1 MDQRGVGH
9 DGKQPPRTLLS
20 PHFCWSQAA
29 CRGRKELGAPHSG
42 CCPGSPIRVK
52 GRCPVS
58 FIARLKGLLRSRRLD
73 RELEEELRSHLEM
86 RTADNLAAGMSPEN
100 ARYEAQRRFGNT
112 TLLKEDTRAVDIIG
126 WLDECA
132 RDFRYALR
140 VLQRSPG
147 FTAVAILTLALG
159 IGANTAVFSVIN
171 SVLLGPLP
179 YHVPGGLVMVWESNS
194 QHPNPHNTVSPPNFF
209 DWQSR
214 STVFSSMA
222 YIADV
227 RNNLT
232 GNGEPEEVVVQAVS
246 ANFFS
251 LLGVNPILG
260 PGFTTENGKAGH
272 DNVVI
277 LDYGLWKERFAG
289 DPAIVGKSIL
299 LNGKPQTVVG
309 VAPQNFN
316 WFIKDSSLTGAKPR
330 IWSPFVFPQSFH
342 DHKQIGRFLTV
353 VARLKQGVTHSQ
365 AQAEMS
371 AIAAQLEH
379 EYPDFDGHWGV
390 NVVPLRDQISGQ
402 LRPALL
408 ILFGAVAF
416 VLLIACANVSS
427 LLLARAASRER
438 EIAVRTAI
446 GASRWRIARQLLM
459 ESLLLALV
467 GGGIGVALAV
477 WGTNALLAASP
488 RNLLDLRFVSMDLH
502 VLTFALA
509 ATLLA
514 GLLFGFLPSYISAH
528 SRISETLK
536 EGGRGSSSANRR
548 AFARSAFVVAQL
560 GLALVLLTGSG
571 LLIRS
576 FVRLIGVDPGFD
588 TGHLLTFKIALPR
601 SKYGTDPLRMAFFQQ
616 LLARISAVPGVRSAS
631 MESFPPL
638 TGLGAATGVHV
649 LSQPSLALSD
659 LPVANVGVVGPDYFA
674 TMSIP
679 LRVGRLFNAQELA
692 EEKHVTIINQIFA
705 DKYLHGLNPLG
716 QKAAIYMKSFAENE
730 IQPSEIIGVVGDVH
744 QMGLD
749 TAPEP
754 TVYWPHPEL
763 VMSRMTILVRTSNDP
778 LAIVSQARS
787 ELQHIDPELPMAGVA
802 TMDQLVADSLS
813 RSRFTMLLLGI
824 FAVVAVVLAS
834 VGLYGLIAYS
844 VTRRTQELGIRIAL
858 GAQRGDCLRL
868 VLGEGT
874 RLTLLGVAVGVLAAL
889 AFSRLLST
897 LLFGISP

>member
-1 MDQRGVGH
+1 MSWITRLRGMF
-9 DGKQPPRTLLS
+9 R
-20 PHFCWSQAA
+20 
-29 CRGRKELGAPHSG
+29 RE
-42 CCPGSPIRVK
+42 
-52 GRCPVS
+52 
-58 FIARLKGLLRSRRLD
+58 RLD
-73 RELEEELRSHLEM
+73 QDLDEELRAHLEM
-86 RTADNLAAGMSPEN
+86 RAADNLAAGMSPEQ
-100 ARYEAQRRFGNT
+100 ARQEAQKRFGNT
-112 TLLKEDTRAVDIIG
+112 ALLKEDTREVDIVG
-126 WLDECA
+126 WLEEAA
-132 RDFRYALR
+132 RDFRHALR
-140 VLQRSPG
+140 MLLRNPG
-147 FTAVAILTLALG
+147 FTVVAVLTLALG
-159 IGANTAVFSVIN
+159 IGANTAIFSVIN
-171 SVLLGPLP
+171 SVLLHPLP
-179 YHVPGGLVMVWESNS
+179 YHDPDNLVMVWESNS
-194 QHPNPHNTVSPPNFF
+194 QHRNPHNTVSPPNFL

-214 STVFSSMA
+214 KTVFSSMA
-222 YIADV
+222 FVFDE
-227 RNNLT
+227 RDNLT
-232 GNGEPEEVVVQAVS
+232 GNGEPQEVVVQDVS
-246 ANFFS
+246 ASFFS
-251 LLGVNPILG
+251 MLGVDPIIG
-260 PGFTTENGKAGH
+260 PGFTPENGQPGH
-272 DNVVI
+272 ANVVI
-277 LDYGLWKERFAG
+277 LSYGLWKERFAG
-289 DPAIVGKSIL
+289 DPAVVGKSIL
-299 LNGKPQTVVG
+299 LNGHPETVVG

-316 WFIKDSSLTGAKPR
+316 WFIKDGSLTGAKPQM
-330 IWSPFVFPQSFH
+330 WSPFVFPQSFH
-342 DHKQIGRFLTV
+342 DHKQIGRFMTV
-353 VARLKQGVTHSQ
+353 VARLHPGATHSQ
-365 AQAEMS
+365 AKTQMN
-371 AIAAQLEH
+371 AIAARLEQ
-379 EYPDFDGHWGV
+379 EYSDFNGHWGV
-390 NVVPLRDQISGQ
+390 NVVPLRQQISGD

-408 ILFGAVAF
+408 VLFGAVAF

-438 EIAVRTAI
+438 EMAIRTAI

-459 ESLLLALV
+459 ESLLLALI

-548 AFARSAFVVAQL
+548 AFARNAFVVAQL

-692 EEKHVTIINQIFA
+692 EEKHVTIINQAFA
-705 DKYLHGLNPLG
+705 DKYLHGVNPLG

-744 QMGLD
+744 QIGLD
-749 TAPEP
+749 TSPEP

-763 VMSRMTILVRTSNDP
+763 VMSAMTILVRTSNDP
-778 LAIVSQARS
+778 LAMVSAARN
-787 ELQHIDPELPMAGVA
+787 ELQQIDPELPMAAVA
-802 TMDQLVADSLS
+802 PMDQLLADSLS

-824 FAVVAVVLAS
+824 FAAVALVLAA
-834 VGLYGLIAYS
+834 VGIYGLIAYS
-844 VTRRTQELGIRIAL
+844 VTQRTQELGIRIAL
-858 GAQRGDCLRL
+858 GAQRRDVLRL
-868 VLGEGT
+868 VLGQGT
-874 RLTLLGVAVGVLAAL
+874 RLTLLGVTVGVLAGLGFA
-889 AFSRLLST
+889 RLLST
-897 LLFGISP
+897 LLFGVSATDPLTFACVAALLGLVGLAACYIPARRATRVDPIVALRYE